1 MPYVGQTITDVFPT
15 SINVDTAT
23 IATANISNQLTDANM
38 SAGSVLQVQVGSI
51 NDIYSSTSTSFA
63 DVTGFNVSITPTSS
77 SSTIL
82 VSFSTVA
89 GNTQPSRPSRFRVIR
104 TISGGSAVHVGV
116 GATDGDSFSG
126 TRTVYDNVAETAH
139 QVHWQGVD
147 SPSTTSATVYK
158 IMAATGGGT
167 LKVNNRHNDD
177 MSQTSTITVMEI
189 AG

>member
-1 MPYVGQTITDVFPT
+1 MALTKVIGDGLAT
-15 SINVDTAT
+15 SG
-23 IATANISNQLTDANM
+23 LP
-38 SAGSVLQVQVGSI
+38 AGSVLQIQVGSI

-89 GNTQPSRPSRFRVIR
+89 GNTNTSRPSRFRVIR
-104 TISGGSAVHVGV
+104 TVSGGSAVHVGV
-116 GATDGDSFSG
+116 GATDGDGFSG
-126 TRTVYDNVAETAH
+126 TRTVYDAGNEQAH
-139 QVHWQGVD
+139 QVHWQGID

-158 IMAATGGGT
+158 VAAATNGGT
-167 LKVNNRHNDD
+167 LKINNRHNDD

>member
-1 MPYVGQTITDVFPT
+1 MALTQVIGDGLAT
-15 SINVDTAT
+15 SG
-23 IATANISNQLTDANM
+23 LP
-38 SAGSVLQVQVGSI
+38 AGSVLQIQVGSI

-89 GNTQPSRPSRFRVIR
+89 GNTDPSRPSRFRVIR
-104 TISGGSAVHVGV
+104 TISGGSAVHLGV

-126 TRTVYDNVAETAH
+126 TRTVYDNVAETTH

-167 LKVNNRHNDD
+167 LQVNNRHNDD

>member
-1 MPYVGQTITDVFPT
+1 MALTKVIGDGLAT
-15 SINVDTAT
+15 SG
-23 IATANISNQLTDANM
+23 LP
-38 SAGSVLQVQVGSI
+38 AGSVLQIQVGSI

-89 GNTQPSRPSRFRVIR
+89 GNTNTSRPSRFRVMSF
-104 TISGGSAVHVGV
+104 TTGGSFPASIVPQASRMAVR
-116 GATDGDSFSG
+116 DNYLSFDS
-126 TRTVYDNVAETAH
+126 
-139 QVHWQGVD
+139 
-147 SPSTTSATVYK
+147 
-158 IMAATGGGT
+158 ATGGGT
-167 LKVNNRHNDD
+167 LQVNNRHNDD

>member
-1 MPYVGQTITDVFPT
+1 MALTQVIGDGLAT
-15 SINVDTAT
+15 SG
-23 IATANISNQLTDANM
+23 LP
-38 SAGSVLQVQVGSI
+38 AGSVLQIQVGSI

-82 VSFSTVA
+82 VSFSTVV
-89 GNTQPSRPSRFRVIR
+89 GNTNTSRPSRFRIIR

-116 GATDGDSFSG
+116 GATDGDGFSG
-126 TRTVYDNVAETAH
+126 TRTVYDAGNEQAH
-139 QVHWQGVD
+139 QVHWQGID
-147 SPSTTSATVYK
+147 SPSTTSAIVYK
-158 IMAATGGGT
+158 IMAATNGGT

>member
-1 MPYVGQTITDVFPT
+1 MALTKVIGDGLAT
-15 SINVDTAT
+15 SG
-23 IATANISNQLTDANM
+23 LP
-38 SAGSVLQVQVGSI
+38 AGSVLQIQVGSI

-89 GNTQPSRPSRFRVIR
+89 GNTNTSRPSRFRVIR
-104 TISGGSAVHVGV
+104 TVSGGSAVHVGV
-116 GATDGDSFSG
+116 GATDGDGFSG
-126 TRTVYDNVAETAH
+126 TRTVYDAGNEQAH
-139 QVHWQGVD
+139 QVHWQGID

-158 IMAATGGGT
+158 VAAATNGGT

>member
-1 MPYVGQTITDVFPT
+1 MALTQVIGDGLAT
-15 SINVDTAT
+15 SG
-23 IATANISNQLTDANM
+23 LP
-38 SAGSVLQVQVGSI
+38 AGSVLQIQVGSI

-89 GNTQPSRPSRFRVIR
+89 GNTNTSRPSRFRVIR
-104 TISGGSAVHVGV
+104 TVSGGSAVHVGV
-116 GATDGDSFSG
+116 GATDGDGFSG
-126 TRTVYDNVAETAH
+126 TRTVYDAGNEQAH
-139 QVHWQGVD
+139 QVHWQGID

-158 IMAATGGGT
+158 VAAATNGGT

>member
-1 MPYVGQTITDVFPT
+1 MALTQVIGDGLAT
-15 SINVDTAT
+15 SG
-23 IATANISNQLTDANM
+23 LP
-38 SAGSVLQVQVGSI
+38 AGSVLQIQVGSI

-89 GNTQPSRPSRFRVIR
+89 GNTNTSRPSRFRIIR

-116 GATDGDSFSG
+116 GATDGDALSG
-126 TRTVYDNVAETAH
+126 TRTVYDSGNEQAH
-139 QVHWQGVD
+139 QVHWQGID
-147 SPSTTSATVYK
+147 SPSTTSEIVYK
-158 IMAATGGGT
+158 IMAATNGGT
-167 LKVNNRHNDD
+167 LKINNRHNDD

>member
-1 MPYVGQTITDVFPT
+1 MALTKVIGDGLAT
-15 SINVDTAT
+15 SG
-23 IATANISNQLTDANM
+23 LP
-38 SAGSVLQVQVGSI
+38 AGSVLQIQVGSI
-51 NDIYSSTSTSFA
+51 NDIYSSTSPSFA

-89 GNTQPSRPSRFRVIR
+89 GNTNSSRPSRFRVIR

-116 GATDGDSFSG
+116 GATDGDDFSG
-126 TRTVYDNVAETAH
+126 TRTIYDAGSEQAH
-139 QVHWQGVD
+139 QVHWQGID

-158 IMAATGGGT
+158 IMAATNGGT